1 MAISSTRPNTLP
13 ALQRALVVGG
23 GGREQALAWA
33 LARCPG
39 LETVWITPGTVSY
52 THLTLPTKVYV

>member
-1 MAISSTRPNTLP
+1 MAMSSTRPTTPP

-33 LARCPG
+33 LGRCPG
-39 LETVWITPGTVSY
+39 LDTVWITLATAARKAAPWR
-52 THLTLPTKVYV
+52 